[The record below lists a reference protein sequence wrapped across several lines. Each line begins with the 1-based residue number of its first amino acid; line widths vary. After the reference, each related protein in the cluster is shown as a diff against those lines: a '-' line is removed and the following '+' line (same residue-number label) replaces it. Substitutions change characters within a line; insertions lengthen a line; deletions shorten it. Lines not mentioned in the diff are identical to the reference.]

1 MSECQG
7 LGMKAVLELLEQW
20 IENPSLGLPEEMFLF
35 VSKITPMI
43 NVDLFIR
50 NDQAHTLLTW
60 REDGIG
66 PPGWHIPGGIVRFKE
81 RMADRIAAVAGTE
94 LGTTVTFM
102 REPLAIREVMQP
114 SRKVRGHFISLLF
127 DCHLLAPPDQA
138 RKYDRKAVRSTGRP
152 YPENWAWHAHCPD
165 ALIPDHEMYRGFID
179 GASH

>member
-1 MSECQG
+1 MSEWQG
-7 LGMKAVLELLEQW
+7 LGMKAVLELLEQR

-35 VSKITPMI
+35 VSKVTPMI

-94 LGTTVTFM
+94 VGAPVTFM
-102 REPLAIREVMQP
+102 HKPLATNEVMQP
-114 SRKVRGHFISLLF
+114 SRKVRGCLISLLF
-127 DCHLLAPPDQA
+127 DCHSREPLNQI
-138 RKYDRKAVRSTGRP
+138 RKYDRKAVASTGRP
-152 YPENWAWHAHCPD
+152 YLGNRAWHAQCPD
-165 ALIPDHEMYRGFID
+165 NWIPDHEIYRGFID

>member
-1 MSECQG
+1 MKVM
-7 LGMKAVLELLEQW
+7 LGLLEQE
-20 IENPSLGLPEEMFLF
+20 IENSSFGLPEEMFLF
-35 VSKITPMI
+35 NSQITSMI
-43 NVDLFIR
+43 SVDLFIR

-60 REDGIG
+60 RQDGIG
-66 PPGWHIPGGIVRFKE
+66 LLGWHTPRESVRFKE

-165 ALIPDHEMYRGFID
+165 DFRAAVTAISG
-179 GASH
+179 